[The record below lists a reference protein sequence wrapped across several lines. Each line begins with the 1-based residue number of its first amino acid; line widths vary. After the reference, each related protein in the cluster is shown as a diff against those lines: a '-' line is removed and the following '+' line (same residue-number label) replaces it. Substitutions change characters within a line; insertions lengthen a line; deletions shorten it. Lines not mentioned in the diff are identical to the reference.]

1 MFKFLII
8 VFLLLNV
15 VGISQTTQT
24 TVPIVNESTV
34 NPQELPEYPG
44 GMKALYDFIQTNIK
58 YPAIITEKSIYGTC
72 YVRYTVDVDGS
83 IKDVKILKG
92 VKDCPEC
99 DEEAKRIISIMPN
112 WIPGKIN
119 GKVSPTTFNLPIKFK
134 AQ

>member
-1 MFKFLII
+1 MFMTISCF
-8 VFLLLNV
+8 
-15 VGISQTTQT
+15 SQTTQT
-24 TVPIVNESTV
+24 IVPIVNESTT

-44 GMKALYDFIQTNIK
+44 GTKALYDFIKTNIK
-58 YPAIITEKSIYGTC
+58 YPSVITEKGINGTC
-72 YVRYTVDVDGS
+72 YVRYTVDIDGS
-83 IKDVKILKG
+83 IKNVQILKG
-92 VKDCPEC
+92 VKDCTEC

>member
-8 VFLLLNV
+8 AFLLMNV
-15 VGISQTTQT
+15 IGISQTTQT
-24 TVPIVNESTV
+24 TVPIVNGSTV

-44 GMKALYDFIQTNIK
+44 GMKALYDFIQANIK
-58 YPAIITEKSIYGTC
+58 YPSVITEKSIYGTS

>member
-1 MFKFLII
+1 MYKLLLII
-8 VFLLLNV
+8 FLLMSI
-15 VGISQTTQT
+15 VGVCQTTQT
-24 TVPIVNESTV
+24 IVPIVCESTV

-44 GMKALYDFIQTNIK
+44 GMNALYDFIKTNIK
-58 YPAIITEKSIYGTC
+58 YPTVITEKGIYGTC
-72 YVRYTVDVDGS
+72 YVRYTVDIDGS

-99 DEEAKRIISIMPN
+99 DEEAKRVISIMPN

-119 GKVSPTTFNLPIKFK
+119 GKASSTFFNLPIKFK